1 MKTDLPKNLKRV
13 LVVDDEEA
21 FTKMV
26 KRNLERDLKYMVKC
40 VNRSVETIRVAR
52 EFMPDI
58 IFLDVV
64 MPEADG
70 GDIALQLRSDRKLKH
85 IPIIFVSAMVSKRES
100 PNGVYSSGGDL
111 FLAKPTNT
119 ATLMQCIETHTA
131 SEG

>member
-1 MKTDLPKNLKRV
+1 MSAFESTSTPHPKMKINLPTSPKRV

-21 FTKMV
+21 FTRMV

-40 VNRSVETIRVAR
+40 VNRSVETLKTAR
-52 EFMPDI
+52 AFKPDI

-70 GDIALQLRSDRKLKH
+70 GDIALQIRNDSELKH

-100 PNGVYSSGGDL
+100 DNGVFSSGGDL
-111 FLAKPTNT
+111 FIA
-119 ATLMQCIETHTA
+119 
-131 SEG
+131 